1 MQRSSHHFTRLL
13 NASKYNNT
21 NNKRM
26 VQSYK
31 NFKNL

>member
-21 NNKRM
+21 NKLM

-31 NFKNL
+31 NFKNV